1 MGALNVIA
9 VCGHGLGSSLMLK
22 ITLEHVFGQL
32 GVDALIETVNAGEA
46 GGYFRHAD
54 LIITSPEISKMLDL
68 PPSLPMVTIRNFL
81 DKREITEK
89 VTECIQGKGLK

>member
-1 MGALNVIA
+1 MVA

-22 ITLEHVFGQL
+22 ITLEQVFGQL

-46 GGYFRHAD
+46 GGHFRHAD

-68 PPSLPMVTIRNFL
+68 PPGLPMLTVRNFL
-81 DKREITEK
+81 DKREITDK
-89 VTECIQGKGLK
+89 VTAHIQAKGLK